1 MPGAI
6 ASLSRWR
13 AVAPVHRTAQLLGVA
28 NCPRLRVLRDVIV
41 GDGCLANLA
50 GLVTVGN
57 GRSGRLD
64 PALLALWFISPGV
77 VISLRSHELWGLGS
91 PAGAFGVGLGFALVA
106 MWCHGLLE
114 VATRWLGGATGG
126 PAAAATTTTTTRD
139 GVRRRRAGRRSIAG
153 EGLDDD
159 EEEDEEEEED
169 EDGRFG
175 GVLGGG
181 RRDRGLTPGFKSAAF
196 LVLTRCVYPGLA
208 RALMLEAASLAMHA
222 TPSFVVDVLAVV
234 GGVCLPLSRVGYR
247 CWYVS
252 SRDRGSQFWSDLR
265 HVMRARVVSDGSA
278 RGGTR
283 GGATRN
289 RTRDLVGGG
298 GGARRE
304 AWASGDDWAEIAY
317 GYAREEDDDED
328 EDDGSIV
335 VRDASVDDVAA
346 YDRPTAASPPGASP
360 PDGDAMRALTVEAM
374 ERIIF
379 GPAGDVATSL
389 DVLEGLGRARVSSRD
404 GARDANTR
412 DAGTGVG
419 SVTTTTTG
427 AGTTTNDAVGTAGG
441 GGGETI
447 LMARDP
453 DRARSSR
460 HSSSSSVSRSHWPGP
475 VQLPEWID
483 EERAPSHFKCP
494 ITLCVM
500 REPAV
505 TPAGITYER
514 SALMQWLDH
523 QHVEPST
530 KRRLKRSHVVPNLT
544 LRAMIEDWLQHERDV
559 RSGKAPDAGSARGGP
574 PPGAAAVSHADRDA
588 LRAVRQRMY
597 AALKERAALGVCYE
611 EQRWEAYAA
620 RNGASDETRL
630 DVAGSTVDAG
640 GEASEEAREVAGSSP
655 GGGEPDGES
664 SALSSPPTPAATREE
679 DPPGSLDATLD
690 DDAMND

>member
-1 MPGAI
+1 M
-6 ASLSRWR
+6 
-13 AVAPVHRTAQLLGVA
+13 
-28 NCPRLRVLRDVIV
+28 
-41 GDGCLANLA
+41 
-50 GLVTVGN
+50 
-57 GRSGRLD
+57 
-64 PALLALWFISPGV
+64 
-77 VISLRSHELWGLGS
+77 
-91 PAGAFGVGLGFALVA
+91 
-106 MWCHGLLE
+106 
-114 VATRWLGGATGG
+114 
-126 PAAAATTTTTTRD
+126 
-139 GVRRRRAGRRSIAG
+139 
-153 EGLDDD
+153 
-159 EEEDEEEEED
+159 
-169 EDGRFG
+169 
-175 GVLGGG
+175 
-181 RRDRGLTPGFKSAAF
+181 
-196 LVLTRCVYPGLA
+196 
-208 RALMLEAASLAMHA
+208 
-222 TPSFVVDVLAVV
+222 
-234 GGVCLPLSRVGYR
+234 
-247 CWYVS
+247 
-252 SRDRGSQFWSDLR
+252 
-265 HVMRARVVSDGSA
+265 

-283 GGATRN
+283 VGEGDGRARRGG
-289 RTRDLVGGG
+289 VG

-335 VRDASVDDVAA
+335 VRDASVDDGAA
-346 YDRPTAASPPGASP
+346 YDRPRTAASPPGARP
-360 PDGDAMRALTVEAM
+360 TDGDAILVEAM

-379 GPAGDVATSL
+379 GPAGDAATSL

-404 GARDANTR
+404 GARGDGARTLNPNPNANTR

-427 AGTTTNDAVGTAGG
+427 SGTSTGDDRIGNFMDPT
-441 GGGETI
+441 ETI

-460 HSSSSSVSRSHWPGP
+460 HSSSSSISRSHWPGP

-559 RSGKAPDAGSARGGP
+559 RAGKASSGAGFVGTNRTGP
-574 PPGAAAVSHADRDA
+574 GSRSSGLPPGAAAVSHADRDA

-620 RNGASDETRL
+620 RGRGDEGANDDGTQL
-630 DVAGSTVDAG
+630 DGTPGSNVASATGDG
-640 GEASEEAREVAGSSP
+640 SEEARAEVAGSNP
-655 GGGEPDGES
+655 GGGERLDVES
-664 SALSSPPTPAATREE
+664 SSLSSPPTPAVSREE
-679 DPPGSLDATLD
+679 EIQPPGSLDATLD